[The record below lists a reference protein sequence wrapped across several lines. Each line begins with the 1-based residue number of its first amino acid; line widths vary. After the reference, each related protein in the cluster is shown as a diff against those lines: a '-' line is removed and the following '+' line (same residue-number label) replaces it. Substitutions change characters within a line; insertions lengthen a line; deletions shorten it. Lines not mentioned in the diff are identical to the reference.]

1 MHINT
6 GGFAD
11 DTAAVYVGRNGD
23 PKELDAGVE
32 ERTCRREVEKC
43 R

>member
-1 MHINT
+1 MYDDT

-11 DTAAVYVGRNGD
+11 DTTAVNVGRNGD
-23 PKELDAGVE
+23 PKELDAGTE
-32 ERTCRREVEKC
+32 EFTCRRDVEKG